1 MSHCP
6 RRPLSGS
13 QVEASF
19 RAWKFR
25 RTSVRNSQR
34 FQFCPL
40 TYLPEPA
47 TEISKSPFGVT
58 GSWHLKPRNLS
69 RMQEGYR
76 GCVAA
81 NQQTVRIPLLAK
93 AGSPLRIFTGQGR
106 PVDRPSRVLRGA

>member
-69 RMQEGYR
+69 RTQEPEAQN
-76 GCVAA
+76 VISK
-81 NQQTVRIPLLAK
+81 NPFSVTAK
-93 AGSPLRIFTGQGR
+93 SDFSLKTPVEWQG
-106 PVDRPSRVLRGA
+106 